1 MDTVRRIYILGYGT
15 SDGRSVVGD
24 EFGYNV
30 SMNSD
35 DLRIIVDGPR
45 RDTFKIYEYDGT
57 YWGGN
62 NGK

>member
-1 MDTVRRIYILGYGT
+1 MGYGT

-57 YWGGN
+57 YWGGE
-62 NGK
+62 